1 MDSRKSKLPCDLCGE
16 WRICTTYQG
25 KFVLCPEC
33 ATKLTQDLVDDHY
46 DPEEGVV
53 VMRFN
58 FERIDPHKVYEQR
71 YKGCEDRNPAILTK
85 MREGYRTVESLSKV
99 LQWPTQSVQ
108 DAIKDMVNNG
118 VAYYDGVYF
127 WPVMPF

>member
-1 MDSRKSKLPCDLCGE
+1 MTTKLQCDLCGE
-16 WRICTTYQG
+16 WKVCKGYQG
-25 KFVLCPEC
+25 KLLLCPEC
-33 ATKLTQDLVDDHY
+33 AMKLTQDLVDDHY
-46 DPEEGVV
+46 DPDEGVV

-58 FERIDPHKVYEQR
+58 FDRIDPHKVYEQR
-71 YKGCEDRNPAILTK
+71 YKDCEDRNPAILTK

-118 VAYYDGVYF
+118 VAYYDGIYF

>member
-1 MDSRKSKLPCDLCGE
+1 MTTKLQCDLCGE
-16 WRICTTYQG
+16 WKVCKGYQG
-25 KFVLCPEC
+25 KLLLCHEC
-33 ATKLTQDLVDDHY
+33 AMKLTQDLVDDHY

-71 YKGCEDRNPAILTK
+71 YKDCEDRNPAILIK

>member
-1 MDSRKSKLPCDLCGE
+1 MTSKKYKLPCDLCGE
-16 WRICTTYQG
+16 WHVCKTYQG
-25 KFVLCPEC
+25 KLVLCNEC
-33 ATKLTQDLVDDHY
+33 AMKLTQDLVDDHY
-46 DPEEGVV
+46 DPDEGVV

-58 FERIDPHKVYEQR
+58 FERIDPNKVYEQR
-71 YKGCEDRNPAILTK
+71 YKDCEDRNPAILTK

-108 DAIKDMVNNG
+108 DAIKDMVNNN
-118 VAYYDGVYF
+118 VAYYDGAYF